1 MAMRSRHRGT
11 SSCDDDHTCY
21 ASSPALS
28 EEAKVPDRPEDVDA
42 AFAAIVADLER
53 EGVGAHLPDLDDADA
68 VQKPSARESR
78 ESREDEAAAA
88 EPEPQASPPPSAWRG
103 QEAEWDWSWGTEEEH
118 YVPPDPPPLPRLR
131 PLTLVALALML
142 AAVVLLV
149 LPGVIG
155 LDARIGTP
163 IALVAL
169 ISGGAMLLLRIRQTP
184 KSPDDDRDD
193 GAQI

>member
-1 MAMRSRHRGT
+1 MS
-11 SSCDDDHTCY
+11 
-21 ASSPALS
+21 
-28 EEAKVPDRPEDVDA
+28 DRPEDVDA

-53 EGVGAHLPDLDDADA
+53 EGVGSKLPDLDDAA
-68 VQKPSARESR
+68 EETAPAPQPQPKP
-78 ESREDEAAAA
+78 
-88 EPEPQASPPPSAWRG
+88 QGGPPPTAWRG
-103 QEAEWDWSWGTEEEH
+103 QEAGWDWSWDTDDEH
-118 YVPPDPPPLPRLR
+118 YIPPEPPPLPRLR
-131 PLTLVALALML
+131 PLTIVALVLIL

-169 ISGGAMLLLRIRQTP
+169 TCGGAMLLLRIRQTP
-184 KSPDDDRDD
+184 KNQNDDRDD